1 MDYVIFKSPFSL
13 IAFAVA
19 AGLYLL
25 IGIIRRYMPR
35 QVVFP
40 CILGILNTVLHVGIF
55 LLCLYL
61 GATMQEILFVFVV
74 SGAIAL
80 IATRRRRG
88 E

>member
-1 MDYVIFKSPFSL
+1 MEYVIFNSPLSL

-19 AGLYLL
+19 TGIYLIL
-25 IGIIRRYMPR
+25 GIMRRYMPR
-35 QVVFP
+35 MIIIP
-40 CILGILNTVLHVGIF
+40 GILGILNIILHVGIF
-55 LLCLYL
+55 LLCMYL

-80 IATRRRRG
+80 TVTRQRKG

>member
-1 MDYVIFKSPFSL
+1 MDYVIFNSPFSL

-25 IGIIRRYMPR
+25 TGIVRRYMPR
-35 QVVFP
+35 QIALP
-40 CILGILNTVLHVGIF
+40 CILGIINTVLHVGIF

-61 GATMQEILFVFVV
+61 GTTLQEILFIFVV
-74 SGAIAL
+74 SGTVAL
-80 IATRRRRG
+80 FVTRRRKG